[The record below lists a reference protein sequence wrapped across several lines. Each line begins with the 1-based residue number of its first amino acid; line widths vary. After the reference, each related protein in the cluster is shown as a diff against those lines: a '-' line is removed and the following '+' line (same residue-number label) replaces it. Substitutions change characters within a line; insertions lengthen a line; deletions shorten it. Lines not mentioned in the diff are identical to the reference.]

1 MKSVVH
7 LTLGLCL
14 LAWPAAAQDENEETK
29 AEKPVRRPLNGAA
42 PAPAEETAAPP
53 LKAAETE
60 TREAEHMELA
70 SESEPEQRRLK
81 PLQVTVGAP
90 PTAQDLGSE
99 ADIVQVRGD
108 EEAVSRSLERW
119 TLKMKGNL
127 RAPMRVG
134 IGPRNDGTDGY
145 ELHAPPRMVG
155 LSSGTWEY
163 LSLAPNPSFS
173 MYFTYGNPL
182 VSANVIWSSSYQ
194 YEAGYRSLD
203 QIGGLSQAYLAL
215 KFPDVFGKYGG
226 LAWTV
231 GAFSNRY
238 GLAGPRGTSTGY
250 YGTYLFGRTH
260 VMGEV
265 LTANVDL
272 TDRIEL
278 VVEHGFGAKL
288 DVIPY
293 ITESPER
300 PGGAPENDF
309 FPGQGPVPV
318 GSNYVHHAHA
328 GLYLD
333 DWLKFT
339 GHYMTSWSP
348 NDNSFGRGTPAEE
361 ARLTTFGG
369 DVRVD
374 SEAWGNGYL
383 GYSHA
388 RGDNLMPLGD
398 GIQVL
403 HGSTGRGFKENY
415 FGRKNRVTNVTPTN
429 SSGDVDTVLFQYL
442 FRLSGIWE
450 KPLGARDASIAL
462 YSMFNHAVSPPE
474 GQGAFA
480 EDIDIYKLKFGGELQ
495 LALLR
500 FMSAGVRVDRVIP
513 DLADDDSAYTA
524 ISPRLLFYSRLKSKE
539 YILVNYTRFL
549 LGPEAYPSS
558 PYSDLTKADPHMIM
572 LAAVMS
578 FGP

>member
-1 MKSVVH
+1 MAAVA
-7 LTLGLCL
+7 LGLAT
-14 LAWPAAAQDENEETK
+14 LAPQAAAQDENDETPV
-29 AEKPVRRPLNGAA
+29 EKAA
-42 PAPAEETAAPP
+42 PANGNGNGTAPAPTEETAAPP
-53 LKAAETE
+53 LKAQLDAAAPPAAAEQV
-60 TREAEHMELA
+60 
-70 SESEPEQRRLK
+70 EPPRRLK
-81 PLQVTVGAP
+81 PLQTTVGAP

-99 ADIVQVRGD
+99 ADLVQARGD
-108 EEAVSRSLERW
+108 EEAVSSALERW
-119 TLKMKGNL
+119 VLKMKGYV

-134 IGPRNDGTDGY
+134 IGPRNDGQDGD
-145 ELHAPPRMVG
+145 ELHSPPRMVG

-203 QIGGLSQAYLAL
+203 QIGGISQAYLAL
-215 KFPDVFGKYGG
+215 KFPDLFGERGG

-238 GLAGPRGTSTGY
+238 GLAGPRGTSSGY

-260 VMGEV
+260 VMGET
-265 LTANVDL
+265 LTANFDL
-272 TDRIEL
+272 TDRWQ
-278 VVEHGFGAKL
+278 VVLEHGFGAKL

-309 FPGQGPVPV
+309 FPGQGQVPA

-333 DWLKFT
+333 EWLKFT
-339 GHYMTSWSP
+339 GHYMTSWTP
-348 NDNSFGRGTPAEE
+348 NDNSFVRGTPAEE
-361 ARLTTFGG
+361 ARLTVVGG
-369 DVRVD
+369 DVRID
-374 SEAWGNGYL
+374 SDAWGNGYL
-383 GYSHA
+383 GYSHV
-388 RGDNLMPLGD
+388 RGDNLSPLSD

-415 FGRKNRVTNVTPTN
+415 FGRKDRVANFTPTN
-429 SSGDVDTVLFQYL
+429 TSGDVDTVLFQYL
-442 FRLSGIWE
+442 FRLSTVWDR
-450 KPLGARDASIAL
+450 PFGARDASVAV
-462 YSMFNHAVSPPE
+462 YGMGNHAVSPAE

-480 EDIDIYKLKFGGELQ
+480 QDIDVYKLKFGAELQ
-495 LALLR
+495 VALLR
-500 FMSAGVRVDRVIP
+500 FMSAGVRFDRVIP
-513 DLADDDSAYTA
+513 NLDDQDSAFTA
-524 ISPRLLFYSRLKSKE
+524 LSPRLLFYSRLKSKE
-539 YILVNYTRFL
+539 YILVNYTRFF
-549 LGPEAYPSS
+549 LGSEAYPSS
-558 PYSDLTKADPHMIM
+558 PYSDLTKADPHMLM